1 MPRKLKD
8 AVVVIT
14 GASSGIGGAT
24 AHAFAQKGASVVV
37 AARREEPLR
46 DLVAECEQLGA
57 RALAVPTDVRDQAA
71 VQALARRA
79 VETFGRIDVWVNN
92 AAVTLFAKFED
103 SPPDVFREVIET
115 NLFGYV
121 HGARAVM
128 PVFREQGSGVLINN
142 ASMMARVAE
151 PYLSA
156 YVASKMAIRGLGT
169 SLRQELFLDKA
180 KGIHV
185 STVMPA
191 AIDTPFFLHA
201 ANYTGR
207 AAKAMP
213 PVYPA
218 KSVADTIVRM
228 AERPR
233 REVFVG
239 NAGRMLQLQHY
250 LAPGMAEK
258 QSAKMVDKLHLY
270 QDKPAEPTPGNVF
283 QPMPEGTSVTGGWK
297 ADGAGRLRRLA
308 TVGLAAGVP
317 AAVLWRRAQ
326 NGQKSD
332 GKHPARTGLL
342 AAAASVARR

>member
-14 GASSGIGGAT
+14 GASSGIGRAT
-24 AHAFAQKGASVVV
+24 AHAFARRRARVVV

-46 DLVAECEQLGA
+46 ELVAECEQLGGQ
-57 RALAVPTDVRDQAA
+57 ALAVPTDVRDPQA

-79 VETFGRIDVWVNN
+79 VDTFGRIDVWVNN
-92 AAVTLFAKFED
+92 AAVTLFAKFEE
-103 SPPDVFREVIET
+103 SPPDVYREVIET
-115 NLFGYV
+115 NLFGYI

-128 PVFREQGSGVLINN
+128 PIFRDQGSGVLINN
-142 ASMMARVAE
+142 ASMMARMAE

-156 YVASKMAIRGLGT
+156 YVASKMAIRGVAT

-180 KGIHV
+180 KDIHV
-185 STVMPA
+185 STIMPA
-191 AIDTPFFLHA
+191 AIDTPFFLHG

-218 KSVADTIVRM
+218 MSVADAIVRM
-228 AERPR
+228 AQRPR

-250 LAPGMAEK
+250 LAPGLAEK
-258 QSAKMVDKLHLY
+258 QSARMVDKLHLY
-270 QDKPAEPTPGNVF
+270 QDKPAPPTPGNVF
-283 QPMPEGTSVTGGWK
+283 APMPEGTSVTGGWK
-297 ADGAGRLRRLA
+297 ADGARPMRRWAVAGLTAGIPAVVLLRRNR
-308 TVGLAAGVP
+308 TGRISHEGH
-317 AAVLWRRAQ
+317 
-326 NGQKSD
+326 
-332 GKHPARTGLL
+332 GKRTGLL
-342 AAAASVARR
+342 GAIGVLRR